1 MPAAARR
8 GAAPQSGGWGW
19 GSGAALDMAAG
30 GSSSGG
36 AGEQRP
42 YELVVFGAS
51 GFTGQFVVEE
61 VARAASSGELR
72 GALRW
77 AVAGRSRTKLQEVL
91 EQAAER
97 LGTRRGLGPG
107 AGGGGGSSAGSS
119 RGARGGPR
127 GRGAGGDGLSGAQGR
142 RRWGRRSACCC
153 AMWATRARW
162 PPWRGRRGWCSTAW
176 AR

>member
-30 GSSSGG
+30 GSSGG

-97 LGTRRGLGPG
+97 LGTRRGLG
-107 AGGGGGSSAGSS
+107 AGGGRRRLLRWEQPRGSG
-119 RGARGGPR
+119 RVPGPR
-127 GRGAGGDGLSGAQGR
+127 CR
-142 RRWGRRSACCC
+142 R
-153 AMWATRARW
+153 
-162 PPWRGRRGWCSTAW
+162 
-176 AR
+176 

>member
-1 MPAAARR
+1 
-8 GAAPQSGGWGW
+8 
-19 GSGAALDMAAG
+19 MAAG
-30 GSSSGG
+30 GGGGGG

-61 VARAASSGELR
+61 VARAASGGELR

-97 LGTRRGLGPG
+97 LGTHRGRGPGGRRGTGTGRSVGSGSRAGAEGLGKGPG
-107 AGGGGGSSAGSS
+107 AVIPAVT
-119 RGARGGPR
+119 AV
-127 GRGAGGDGLSGAQGR
+127 SGAQGR

-162 PPWRGRRGWCSTAW
+162 PPWRGRPGWCSTAW